1 METLAYLHCAST
13 CEEIAPVEPMFGEDD
28 AYLFDGV
35 INVKKLSSLALLG
48 LLPLSVAFSVMASP
62 EAAQAGSCYRG
73 GYSYCGGH
81 HRPRYRVYKKVVYKK
96 VVYKKVV
103 YYYKKRY
110 RKHYRCYRPR
120 VRCKVVCYKVKPC
133 YRHHHRHHHRH
144 HYRPACY

>member
-13 CEEIAPVEPMFGEDD
+13 CEEIAPVEPVFGEDD

-35 INVKKLSSLALLG
+35 VSVKRLSSLALLG
-48 LLPLSVAFSVMASP
+48 LLPLSVAFSVMANPS
-62 EAAQAGSCYRG
+62 AAQAGYHGYHYRPH
-73 GYSYCGGH
+73 YKL
-81 HRPRYRVYKKVVYKK
+81 YKKVVYKK

-110 RKHYRCYRPR
+110 KKHYRCYHPK

-133 YRHHHRHHHRH
+133 YRHH
-144 HYRPACY
+144 YRPACH